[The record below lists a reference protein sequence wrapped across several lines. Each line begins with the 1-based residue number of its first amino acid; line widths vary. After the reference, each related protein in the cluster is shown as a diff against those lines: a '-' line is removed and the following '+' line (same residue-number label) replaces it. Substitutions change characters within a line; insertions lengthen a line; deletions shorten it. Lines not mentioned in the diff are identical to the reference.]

1 MGPTQRR
8 ILDALRAADEDGL
21 SVVRL
26 ASLLGI
32 TERAVEASIERLEH
46 RGLVVLT
53 TSASI
58 VWLPE
63 RRLNW
68 LRTRA
73 NDTQATKK
81 EITRLIRNMAGRDE
95 SKLTS

>member
-8 ILDALRAADEDGL
+8 ILEALRAADEDGL

-53 TSASI
+53 SFASI
-58 VWLPE
+58 VWLPS
-63 RRLNW
+63 RRLTW
-68 LRTRA
+68 LQTRA
-73 NDTQATKK
+73 NATAATKK
-81 EITRLIRNMAGRDE
+81 ELANLIQNMEERDE
-95 SKLTS
+95 

>member
-8 ILDALRAADEDGL
+8 ILDALMAADEDGL
-21 SVVRL
+21 SVVHL

-53 TSASI
+53 AFASI
-58 VWLPE
+58 VWLPS
-63 RRLNW
+63 RRLAW

-73 NDTQATKK
+73 NATPATKK
-81 EITRLIRNMAGRDE
+81 EMARLIQNMEQRNE
-95 SKLTS
+95 

>member
-53 TSASI
+53 TFASI
-58 VWLPE
+58 VWLPS
-63 RRLNW
+63 RRLTW

-73 NDTQATKK
+73 NATPATKK
-81 EITRLIRNMAGRDE
+81 ETARLIQNMEDGDE
-95 SKLTS
+95 

>member
-8 ILDALRAADEDGL
+8 ILEALRAADEDGL

-46 RGLVVLT
+46 RGLVVI
-53 TSASI
+53 TSFASV
-58 VWLPE
+58 VWLPS
-63 RRLNW
+63 RRLTW

-73 NDTQATKK
+73 NATPATKK
-81 EITRLIRNMAGRDE
+81 EMARLIQNMEERDE
-95 SKLTS
+95 